1 MITGTL
7 VLLTIGILGLMFSA
21 SMLYRNEWVYKMRAK
36 WIDEDHDT
44 RVIEIDNGLPLTAW
58 RVDQVSYGTMLY
70 RFWIWDES
78 KFLE

>member
-1 MITGTL
+1 MTTGIL

-21 SMLYRNEWVYKMRAK
+21 SMLYRNEWVYKMRIR
-36 WIDEDHDT
+36 WIDEDYKNPDT
-44 RVIEIDNGLPLTAW
+44 ERANW
-58 RVDQVSYGTMLY
+58 RVDQVSYNTMLY